1 MNLSEFPGFS
11 IFHQIVFELLDFFIF
26 ALFFSYLHLELL
38 DDPLSHCVQASAAVP
53 WLLEARTDFPEKE
66 TISLQYIILLVT
78 DKHKHLGI
86 TLAPEFQPLDSSS
99 CDRRA

>member
-1 MNLSEFPGFS
+1 MYV
-11 IFHQIVFELLDFFIF
+11 Q
-26 ALFFSYLHLELL
+26 LL
-38 DDPLSHCVQASAAVP
+38 DDPLNHCVQASAAVP

-99 CDRRA
+99 CGRRA